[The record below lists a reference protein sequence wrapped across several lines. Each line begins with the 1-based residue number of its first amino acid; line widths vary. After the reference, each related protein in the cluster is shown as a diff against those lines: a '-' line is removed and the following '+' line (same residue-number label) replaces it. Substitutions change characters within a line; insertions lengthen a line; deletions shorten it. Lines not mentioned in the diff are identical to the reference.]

1 MEFWLKVTRIANG
14 YLIEY
19 PTGEWVDRE
28 TPFFTIRE
36 DKVQKW
42 YCATKKQLEEVVPRI
57 AMESFERYE
66 LARANAAG
74 AKREDPRGGAA

>member
-1 MEFWLKVTRIANG
+1 MMEFWLKITMIANG

-19 PTGEWVDRE
+19 PTGEWVDVE

-36 DKVQKW
+36 DKTQKW

-57 AMESFERYE
+57 TLEGFERME
-66 LARANAAG
+66 KARAAAA
-74 AKREDPRGGAA
+74 AKKEGGAP